1 MVTRNK
7 PLQNRPLPASV
18 RPSEEEGKVFAR
30 TEPEVDLFIVHDER
44 IKDAP
49 AGNIPSDVSKES
61 PRETEYTL
69 QKILFENK
77 IAELAARVAHE
88 LNNPLATVLVYVQLL
103 LARGNLDEINREG
116 LETIYGEA
124 QRANTITTDL
134 LYFARREKAEKQL
147 ISIQEVIQKSLEL
160 HILHL
165 RANNIE
171 LVVKLQPD
179 IPRTMA
185 DPHQMQ
191 KVFANIITNAEQA
204 MTEAQG
210 KGRLYIKAQVVDE
223 IIRIAFEDN
232 GPGIKS
238 SNLKNIFDPFFTT
251 REMGLG
257 LGLSICCAILEGHGG
272 WIYAMNRPEKGATF
286 AVELPIVA
294 QPEPILG

>member
-1 MVTRNK
+1 VVTRNK
-7 PLQNRPLPASV
+7 PLQNRPLPTSV
-18 RPSEEEGKVFAR
+18 RPSEKECRPIASI
-30 TEPEVDLFIVHDER
+30 EPEVDLFIVHDER
-44 IKDAP
+44 IKNAP

-165 RANNIE
+165 RATNIE

-191 KVFANIITNAEQA
+191 QVFANIITNAEQA

-210 KGRLYIKAQVVDE
+210 KGRLYIKAQVVDG
-223 IIRIAFEDN
+223 IIRITFEDN
-232 GPGIKS
+232 GPGIPQH
-238 SNLKNIFDPFFTT
+238 NLKSIFDPFFTT

-257 LGLSICCAILEGHGG
+257 LGLSICCAILESHGG
-272 WIYAMNRPEKGATF
+272 CIYAMNRPEKGATF

>member
-18 RPSEEEGKVFAR
+18 RPSEEERKVFVR

-49 AGNIPSDVSKES
+49 AVNILSEVSKEP

-77 IAELAARVAHE
+77 VAELASRVAHE
-88 LNNPLATVLVYVQLL
+88 LNNPVATVLVYVQLL
-103 LARGNLDEINREG
+103 LARGNVDEITKEG
-116 LETIYGEA
+116 LETIYREA
-124 QRANTITTDL
+124 QRANAITADL
-134 LYFARREKAEKQL
+134 LSFARRGKPDREL
-147 ISIQEVIQKSLEL
+147 ISIQEVIQRSLEL
-160 HILHL
+160 YIPRL

-185 DPHQMQ
+185 DTHQMQ
-191 KVFANIITNAEQA
+191 KVFANIIINAEQA
-204 MTEAQG
+204 MTEAHG
-210 KGRLYIKAQVVDE
+210 KGRLYIKAQVAGE
-223 IIRIAFEDN
+223 IIRITFEDN
-232 GPGIKS
+232 GPGIKP
-238 SNLKNIFDPFFTT
+238 SNIKNIFDPFFTT
-251 REMGLG
+251 RETGLG

-272 WIYAMNRPEKGATF
+272 CIYAMNRPGQGATF
-286 AVELPIVA
+286 VVELPIVA
-294 QPEPILG
+294 

>member
-7 PLQNRPLPASV
+7 PLQNSPLPASA
-18 RPSEEEGKVFAR
+18 RPSEEDREVFAR

-103 LARGNLDEINREG
+103 LARGNVDEITKEG
-116 LETIYGEA
+116 LETIYREA
-124 QRANTITTDL
+124 QRANAITAAL
-134 LYFARREKAEKQL
+134 LSFARRGKPEKKL
-147 ISIQEVIQKSLEL
+147 ISIQEVIQRSLEL
-160 HILHL
+160 YIPRL

-191 KVFANIITNAEQA
+191 KVFANIIINAEQT
-204 MTEAQG
+204 MIEAHG
-210 KGRLYIKAQVVDE
+210 KGKLYIKAQVVGE
-223 IIRIAFEDN
+223 IIRITFDDD
-232 GPGIKS
+232 GPGIPQHNFKR
-238 SNLKNIFDPFFTT
+238 IFDPFFTT
-251 REMGLG
+251 RETGLG
-257 LGLSICCAILEGHGG
+257 LGLSICCAILESHDGC
-272 WIYAMNRPEKGATF
+272 IYAMNKPGQGATF
-286 AVELPIVA
+286 GVELPIVA
-294 QPEPILG
+294 

>member
-18 RPSEEEGKVFAR
+18 RPSEEERKVFAR

-49 AGNIPSDVSKES
+49 AGNIPSEVSKES

-77 IAELAARVAHE
+77 VAELASRIAHE
-88 LNNPLATVLVYVQLL
+88 LNNPIATVLVYVQLL
-103 LARGNLDEINREG
+103 LAKGNLDQSSKEG
-116 LETIYGEA
+116 LETIYKEA
-124 QRANTITTDL
+124 QRASAIAAAL
-134 LYFARREKAEKQL
+134 LSFARRGKPEKQL

-185 DPHQMQ
+185 DPHQLQ

-210 KGRLYIKAQVVDE
+210 KGKLYIKAQVVDK
-223 IIRIAFEDN
+223 IIRITFEDN

-251 REMGLG
+251 RETGLG
-257 LGLSICCAILEGHGG
+257 LGLSICCGILESHGSC
-272 WIYAMNRPEKGATF
+272 IYAMNRPGQGATF
-286 AVELPIVA
+286 VVEIPIVT
-294 QPEPILG
+294 

>member
-7 PLQNRPLPASV
+7 PLHNRPLPASV
-18 RPSEEEGKVFAR
+18 RPSEEERKVFAP

-49 AGNIPSDVSKES
+49 SGNIPSEVSKEP

-77 IAELAARVAHE
+77 VAELASRVAHE

-103 LARGNLDEINREG
+103 LARGNVDEITKEG
-116 LETIYGEA
+116 LETIYREA
-124 QRANTITTDL
+124 QRATAITADL
-134 LYFARREKAEKQL
+134 LSFARRGKPVREL
-147 ISIQEVIQKSLEL
+147 ISIQEVIQRSLEL
-160 HILHL
+160 YIPRL

-185 DPHQMQ
+185 DTHQMQ
-191 KVFANIITNAEQA
+191 KVFVNIITNAEQA
-204 MTEAQG
+204 MTEAHGQG
-210 KGRLYIKAQVVDE
+210 KLYIKAQVADE
-223 IIRIAFEDN
+223 IIRITFEDN
-232 GPGIKS
+232 GPGIKP

-251 REMGLG
+251 KETGLG
-257 LGLSICCAILEGHGG
+257 LGLSICCAIIEGHGG
-272 WIYAMNRPEKGATF
+272 CIYAMNRPGQGATF
-286 AVELPIVA
+286 VVELPIVA
-294 QPEPILG
+294 

>member
-1 MVTRNK
+1 MVTRNR

-49 AGNIPSDVSKES
+49 AGNIPSEVSKES

-77 IAELAARVAHE
+77 VAELAARVAHE

-103 LARGNLDEINREG
+103 LARGNVDEITKEG
-116 LETIYGEA
+116 LETIYREA
-124 QRANTITTDL
+124 QRASAITAAL
-134 LYFARREKAEKQL
+134 LSFARRGKPERAL
-147 ISIQEVIQKSLEL
+147 ISIQEVIQRSLEL
-160 HILHL
+160 YIPRL

-191 KVFANIITNAEQA
+191 KVFANIIINAEQA
-204 MTEAQG
+204 MIEAHG
-210 KGRLYIKAQVVDE
+210 KGKLYIKAQVVGE
-223 IIRIAFEDN
+223 IIRITFDDD
-232 GPGIKS
+232 GPGIPQHNFKS
-238 SNLKNIFDPFFTT
+238 IFDPFFTT
-251 REMGLG
+251 RETGLG
-257 LGLSICCAILEGHGG
+257 LGLSICCAILESHGG
-272 WIYAMNRPEKGATF
+272 CIYAMNKPGQGASF
-286 AVELPIVA
+286 GVEIPIVA
-294 QPEPILG
+294 